1 MQESQELTDALC
13 TSVILARE
21 YLKDVRIAPEQVG
34 VVRMV
39 PGQAGVLHRQGGSR
53 R

>member
-34 VVRMV
+34 VGRVALIHDSGKGDT
-39 PGQAGVLHRQGGSR
+39 P
-53 R
+53 